1 MKNYFEM
8 SESNSQWV
16 NSLKVAQLRTEL
28 MARGQLATGLRGILL
43 ARLIEVRTTLNNR
56 KYEL

>member
-1 MKNYFEM
+1 MKKYFEM
-8 SESNSQWV
+8 SESNSEWV
-16 NSLKVAQLRTEL
+16 TGLKVVELKTEL

-56 KYEL
+56 KY